1 MPRKLSWRRW
11 SEWDGFPDD
20 SRQSHRGADQGP
32 PRGKPGTDPEGV
44 RPTWPW
50 SQDQTELGTADF
62 RSIKYCVY
70 EAAMVAP
77 SGAGLRVRTP
87 PIGTSAPVS
96 APIRSCCTSS
106 PDARWGKCQWLP
118 IVAYLADDARRG
130 AAFEALRK
138 QVGLTPRQF
147 LTAPKEVLCEI
158 TRMGGSIA
166 AEERAER
173 LQMAAQLTLDQFAG
187 DLDSILKL
195 PPQKAKKLLMQFPM
209 TGEPGAEK
217 ILMFAGALGVLALES
232 NGLRVLVRLGFARSA
247 RATPRLTSRFAR
259 SHWRSCRRTANC

>member
-1 MPRKLSWRRW
+1 MAETRW
-11 SEWDGFPDD
+11 PD
-20 SRQSHRGADQGP
+20 SRLGRILGALELQHGRPAPPPFAGP
-32 PRGKPGTDPEGV
+32 
-44 RPTWPW
+44 W
-50 SQDQTELGTADF
+50 
-62 RSIKYCVY
+62 
-70 EAAMVAP
+70 EAIA
-77 SGAGLRVRTP
+77 
-87 PIGTSAPVS
+87 
-96 APIRSCCTSS
+96 
-106 PDARWGKCQWLP
+106 WE

-138 QVGLTPRQF
+138 QVGLTPRQI

-232 NGLRVLVRLGFARSA
+232 NGLRVLVRLGFGEERKSYSA
-247 RATPRLTSRFAR
+247 TYKSVREVTLEELPQDCKLLTNAHLLLRQHGQRLCLRNGPVCHACPVSAECRFYGSSPRYGNA
-259 SHWRSCRRTANC
+259 